1 VERMSIEVEK
11 HLDIL
16 EPLKKTTWK
25 YWVILFFFLG
35 GTIWALAN
43 YYIQIT
49 SGLYVTGLR
58 DTVFW
63 GLYITNFV
71 FFIGISHAGTLIS
84 AILRV
89 TKAEWRRPITRMA
102 EYITVMAISIGALY
116 PLIDLG
122 RLDRALIFIPLFGR
136 IQSPIVWDFISI
148 STYLIGSITYL
159 YLPMIPDL
167 ALSREHLKN
176 VSKFKRLLYEKLSI
190 NWGWKES
197 QIELLK
203 KAIGIMAIIIIPV
216 AVSVHTVV
224 SWIFAMTFREG
235 WRSTIFGP
243 YFVVGAI
250 LSGIGAIITIMTI
263 FRKAYHLEKYITD
276 KHFLYLG
283 YFMLAVDL
291 FYIYLMINEYLTT
304 GYIWG
309 INEAKLLSS
318 LYSGEFAIYFWSMI
332 LTLVLPIFIVAI
344 PKFRTV
350 TGIFIASILVNISMW
365 LKRFVI
371 IIPSLYAAPLPQYS
385 TILYVPSLPELAI
398 ALGGF
403 FGFGLMLTI
412 FSKLFPLISIWEVS
426 EVEE

>member
-1 VERMSIEVEK
+1 MAVENEHWDV
-11 HLDIL
+11 L
-16 EPLKKTTWK
+16 EPLVKTTWK
-25 YWVILFFFLG
+25 YYIILLFFLS
-35 GTIWALAN
+35 GTVWALIN
-43 YYIQIT
+43 YYIQIS
-49 SGLYVTGLR
+49 SGLIVTGLR

-89 TKAEWRRPITRMA
+89 THAEWRRPITRMA

-148 STYLIGSITYL
+148 TTYLIGSTTYL
-159 YLPMIPDL
+159 YLPLIPDL
-167 ALSREHLKN
+167 ALSRDKLKN
-176 VSKFKRLLYEKLSI
+176 VSKIKRWLYEKLSI
-190 NWGWKES
+190 NWVGTEEQKR
-197 QIELLK
+197 LLE

-250 LSGIGAIITIMTI
+250 LSGIATIILIMAI
-263 FRKAYHLEKYITD
+263 FRKAYGLERYVTE
-276 KHFLYLG
+276 KHFIYLA
-283 YFMLAVDL
+283 YMMVATDL
-291 FYIYLMINEYLTT
+291 FYIYLMLNEYLTT

-309 INEAKLLSS
+309 INESRLLSS
-318 LYSGEFAIYFWSMI
+318 LYSGEFAIYFWAMVF
-332 LTLVLPIFIVAI
+332 TLVIPVFMVAI
-344 PKFRTV
+344 PKTRNIPSIV
-350 TGIFIASILVNISMW
+350 IASILVNISMW

-371 IIPSLYAAPLPQYS
+371 IVPSLYAAPLPQTTFFVY
-385 TILYVPSLPELAI
+385 IPSLPELSI

-426 EVEE
+426 EVE